1 MKAKKNP
8 NLRELYLPRPNT
20 NLHTDHLSRSITF
33 HHVRQLNNNHSNN
46 NSNNNSN
53 NSQVIFKE
61 NPSILKTFAMILCN
75 FEAVEPVVVNSIRSL
90 GQKEDIDFLNDPHP
104 QTGSMAEGGAAAVES
119 TATEHLERGG
129 PVAHA
134 IVSPRHP
141 AHHRDSFSDIY
152 FTGKYS
158 F

>member
-1 MKAKKNP
+1 
-8 NLRELYLPRPNT
+8 
-20 NLHTDHLSRSITF
+20 
-33 HHVRQLNNNHSNN
+33 
-46 NSNNNSN
+46 
-53 NSQVIFKE
+53 
-61 NPSILKTFAMILCN
+61 MILRN
-75 FEAVEPVVVNSIRSL
+75 FKAVEPVVVNSIRSL

-152 FTGKYS
+152 FTGK
-158 F
+158 

>member
-1 MKAKKNP
+1 M
-8 NLRELYLPRPNT
+8 
-20 NLHTDHLSRSITF
+20 IT
-33 HHVRQLNNNHSNN
+33 RN
-46 NSNNNSN
+46 
-53 NSQVIFKE
+53 FK
-61 NPSILKTFAMILCN
+61 
-75 FEAVEPVVVNSIRSL
+75 AVEPVVVNSIRSL

-119 TATEHLERGG
+119 TSTEHLERGG

-152 FTGKYS
+152 FTGNWIFIWNNSLNSVLKCWRTLRHDRTGALHL
-158 F
+158 